1 MEGGS
6 RPSVCRVSTEMGILR
21 SYHAHATYVF
31 VRSFGAPLG
40 ALGGASV
47 SMFEARSAVSTIRG
61 GGGAPLCEVAE
72 PRRLALSEPLR
83 AAAAVAGSVC
93 TR

>member
-1 MEGGS
+1 
-6 RPSVCRVSTEMGILR
+6 MGILR
-21 SYHAHATYVF
+21 SYHFHATYVF

-47 SMFEARSAVSTIRG
+47 SMFEARSAVSTING

-83 AAAAVAGSVC
+83 ATAAVGLGL
-93 TR
+93 REGGE